1 MDKTDIGRIGQD
13 FEFLSNEVL
22 AIVIYGS
29 RVKGA
34 ETERSDI
41 DVCIVAPNRCSSE
54 IYKKT
59 LSLDYDIK
67 IFELLPLYLKVE
79 VIENH
84 EIVCISD
91 LLEFYEYLYFYR
103 KIWKDQKHRQK
114 ITKEEALHIFG

>member
-1 MDKTDIGRIGQD
+1 MDKTDIERIRKD

-29 RVKGA
+29 RAKGE

-41 DVCIVAPNRCSSE
+41 DVCIVAPNRNSSE
-54 IYKKT
+54 IFKKT

-67 IFELLPLYLKVE
+67 IFELMPLYLKAE

-84 EIVCISD
+84 EIVYTSD

-103 KIWKDQKHRQK
+103 KIWKDQKHRQGM
-114 ITKEEALHIFG
+114 TKEEALHIFG